1 MPAEDSGTT
10 RLCGDA
16 LAAVEGCLAEMDG
29 IALPRRLWAG
39 DCSLWPGNA
48 SETAQ
53 RLGWLRLPDTMQ
65 AHADALA
72 TLSTEV
78 GHGVLQDIVLLGM
91 GGSSLGA
98 EVLNRVFG
106 PAAGQPR
113 LHVLDSTAPGAVRAI
128 ATDIDFARTL
138 FLVSSKSGGTLEP
151 NLLYEFFA
159 AETATRTGRNSG
171 QQWVA
176 ITDAGTSLERLAR
189 KAGFRRIFTNPSDV
203 GGRYSVLSLFGLVP
217 GATLGVDLPL
227 LLARARQMARQCG
240 PDAPARRN
248 PGAHLGAFLAGCA
261 RLGRDKLTLITSPAL
276 ESFGLWAEQLI
287 AESTGKDGKGIVPVV
302 GEPEFDT
309 ADYPLDRAFVYL
321 RLNDD
326 DNDGPDNWMWRCADA
341 GFPCMTVAAEDAYS
355 LGGEFFR
362 WEFATAAAGAL
373 LGVNPFDQPDVQ
385 RAKDASTRVLADY
398 VAHGS
403 LPRVEAPDT
412 PAGLSA
418 RLRPGAY
425 LGIMAYLRQR
435 PETDA
440 IFTEFRRRVGSRHRV
455 STTMGYGPRFL
466 HSTGQLHKGG
476 PSSGV
481 FLQLVSAHPD
491 DLPIPGST
499 YSFGVV
505 VDAQA
510 MGDLQALV
518 APGRPVARIVLE
530 RDDPEL
536 LARALESVS

>member
-1 MPAEDSGTT
+1 
-10 RLCGDA
+10 
-16 LAAVEGCLAEMDG
+16 
-29 IALPRRLWAG
+29 
-39 DCSLWPGNA
+39 
-48 SETAQ
+48 
-53 RLGWLRLPDTMQ
+53 MQ

-72 TLSTEV
+72 RLSADV
-78 GHGVLQDIVLLGM
+78 GSGVIRDVVLLGM

-98 EVLNRVFG
+98 EVLNQVFG

-113 LHVLDSTAPGAVRAI
+113 LHVLDSTAPGAVRAV
-128 ATDIDFARTL
+128 ADAIDFARTL
-138 FLVSSKSGGTLEP
+138 FIVSSKSGGTLEP
-151 NLLYEFFA
+151 NLLYEYFS
-159 AETATRTGRNSG
+159 AEAATRNGRSAG
-171 QQWVA
+171 EQCIA

-189 KAGFRRIFTNPSDV
+189 KAGFRHVFTNPSDV

-217 GATLGVDLPL
+217 GATLGMNLPL
-227 LLARARQMARQCG
+227 LLTRARQMARQCG
-240 PDAPARRN
+240 PDAPAQGN
-248 PGAHLGAFLAGCA
+248 PGAQLGAYLAGCA

-276 ESFGLWAEQLI
+276 ASFGLWAEQLI

-309 ADYPLDRAFVYL
+309 VDYRSDRAFVYL

-326 DNDGPDNWMWRCADA
+326 NNDATDNRVWKSADA

-355 LGGEFFR
+355 LGAEFFR
-362 WEFATAAAGAL
+362 WQFATATAGAL
-373 LGVNPFDQPDVQ
+373 LRVNPFDQPDVQ

-398 VAHGS
+398 LARGS

-418 RLRPGAY
+418 RLRAGTY
-425 LGIMAYLRQR
+425 FGVMAYLRQR
-435 PETDA
+435 PDVDDIIT
-440 IFTEFRRRVGSRHRV
+440 TFRHRLGSHHRV
-455 STTMGYGPRFL
+455 STTIGYGPRFL

-476 PSSGV
+476 PNEGV
-481 FLQLVSAHPD
+481 FLQIVSAHPD
-491 DLPIPGST
+491 DLPVPGSK

-518 APGRPVARIVLE
+518 ALGRPVARVVLE